1 MTYDDQCHG
10 STTLYAVLNFLND
23 SVISQIQARH
33 RHIEWLKFLKQSD
46 ANVAPD
52 MRIHVLLDN
61 YATHKL
67 PTALKWL
74 AKHQRFPSR
83 FTAASASWMNMMAR
97 FFKNLSEDRLKR
109 TVFKAASTA
118 ACETHLRDANPR
130 QLLVLCRADARR
142 GRTEQA
148 NRHDHSSVF
157 DMAMAAQG
165 RVGLG
170 HGHLLLLFNTFMADW
185 APPWRTPVL
194 ARMLPR
200 CGGRAH
206 VFGRPYGPSRP
217 RRTGY

>member
-23 SVISQIQARH
+23 SVVSQIQARH

-118 ACETHLRDANPR
+118 ACETTFVTPIRASFLSCAEPTLGEAAPSKPIHTATAANQTWRWPHKAR
-130 QLLVLCRADARR
+130 LVVD
-142 GRTEQA
+142 TVT
-148 NRHDHSSVF
+148 SSCYST
-157 DMAMAAQG
+157 
-165 RVGLG
+165 
-170 HGHLLLLFNTFMADW
+170 H
-185 APPWRTPVL
+185 
-194 ARMLPR
+194 
-200 CGGRAH
+200 
-206 VFGRPYGPSRP
+206 
-217 RRTGY
+217 